1 MINLY
6 VCVILSSLVLYA
18 ITIKAFVVN
27 CVVVYAVRLVIVA
40 KKNIFDF
47 DAVLFLFSNLIVYK
61 SYYRFFVFEFLLLLF
76 WAVLGVVVRCCF
88 SFFCCC
94 SIENSSKRRV
104 IITDNTMSS
113 SYITRMEEGR
123 IKRNLRN
130 KKIADAVF
138 ILFILF

>member
-104 IITDNTMSS
+104 ITDNTRSS
-113 SYITRMEEGR
+113 SYI
-123 IKRNLRN
+123 I
-130 KKIADAVF
+130 
-138 ILFILF
+138 

>member
-1 MINLY
+1 M
-6 VCVILSSLVLYA
+6 
-18 ITIKAFVVN
+18 
-27 CVVVYAVRLVIVA
+27 YAVRLVIVA

-47 DAVLFLFSNLIVYK
+47 DAVLFLFSNLIRAIID
-61 SYYRFFVFEFLLLLF
+61 SLNLNFLF
-76 WAVLGVVVRCCF
+76 WAVLCVVVRCCF

-104 IITDNTMSS
+104 IITDNNTRSS

>member
-1 MINLY
+1 M
-6 VCVILSSLVLYA
+6 
-18 ITIKAFVVN
+18 VN
-27 CVVVYAVRLVIVA
+27 CVVYAVRLVIVA

-104 IITDNTMSS
+104 ITDNTRSS
-113 SYITRMEEGR
+113 SYI
-123 IKRNLRN
+123 I
-130 KKIADAVF
+130 
-138 ILFILF
+138 

>member
-1 MINLY
+1 MINLCV

-18 ITIKAFVVN
+18 ITIIKAFVVN
-27 CVVVYAVRLVIVA
+27 CVVYAVRLVIVA

-104 IITDNTMSS
+104 IITDNTRSS
-113 SYITRMEEGR
+113 SYSLAIHS
-123 IKRNLRN
+123 IS
-130 KKIADAVF
+130 KKIN
-138 ILFILF
+138 